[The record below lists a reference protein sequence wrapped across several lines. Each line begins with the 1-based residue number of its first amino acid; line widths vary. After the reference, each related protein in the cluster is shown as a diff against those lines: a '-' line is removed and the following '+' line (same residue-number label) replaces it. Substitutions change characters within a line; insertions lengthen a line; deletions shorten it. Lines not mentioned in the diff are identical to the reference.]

1 MVRREVVWD
10 GGAGLG
16 GVGFG
21 LFAGGVRIAAV
32 VGVGC
37 VAALICGCANSGK
50 GGDRG
55 DGLDAGVAGLGGGSG
70 VVHRGE
76 VEGGGGVHDGG
87 GDGRVASNRPMRL
100 TDSEAGAASDGAGGG
115 STPAAVAAVPAPAPE
130 AVPEPVPE
138 PLPVPV
144 PEPVESAA
152 SVWRPGWWHEAAT
165 WTGGRIAVCRFA
177 DAGDMLQA
185 RTDAIYACLDA
196 IELAGGDRSN
206 VVVERAD
213 TQRLDDGTFRMFVRV
228 TAPRVS
234 GR

>member
-1 MVRREVVWD
+1 MVRRDVACD

-21 LFAGGVRIAAV
+21 FFAAGVRVVAV

-37 VAALICGCANSGK
+37 VAALTCGCASGGN
-50 GGDRG
+50 GGG
-55 DGLDAGVAGLGGGSG
+55 ADAGGTGGAGGAG

-76 VEGGGGVHDGG
+76 VDSGGGVHDGG
-87 GDGRVASNRPMRL
+87 GDGRVGSNRPMRL
-100 TDSEAGAASDGAGGG
+100 TDSETDAARGAGGG
-115 STPAAVAAVPAPAPE
+115 ASTPAVAPVPAPAPTP
-130 AVPEPVPE
+130 VPEPVPVPE
-138 PLPVPV
+138 PEPV

>member
-1 MVRREVVWD
+1 
-10 GGAGLG
+10 
-16 GVGFG
+16 
-21 LFAGGVRIAAV
+21 
-32 VGVGC
+32 
-37 VAALICGCANSGK
+37 
-50 GGDRG
+50 
-55 DGLDAGVAGLGGGSG
+55 
-70 VVHRGE
+70 
-76 VEGGGGVHDGG
+76 
-87 GDGRVASNRPMRL
+87 MRL
-100 TDSEAGAASDGAGGG
+100 TDSEADAAAGAGGG
-115 STPAAVAAVPAPAPE
+115 ASTPAVAPVPAPAP
-130 AVPEPVPE
+130 APAPTPVPE
-138 PLPVPV
+138 PAAAPEPAPV
-144 PEPVESAA
+144 PEPVESAS

-165 WTGGRIAVCRFA
+165 WTGDRIAVCRYA